1 MKRGF
6 VEEKSL
12 TKVCKCC
19 GEEKSLSEFYKNE
32 NYKDGH
38 LNYCKRCQN
47 EKTRQ
52 NVLKKDKAW
61 VLFRFYVPK
70 ELNLIFKKTLTK
82 ENEKMEDVFIPAIK
96 KYVQEKY
103 LEV

>member
-1 MKRGF
+1 MRKGF
-6 VEEKSL
+6 VVDNNA

-19 GEEKSLSEFYKNE
+19 GEEKGINEFYKNE
-32 NYKDGH
+32 NYRDGH

-61 VLFRFYVPK
+61 VLFKFYVPR
-70 ELNLIFKKTLTK
+70 ELNLIFKKALSQ
-82 ENEKMEDVFIPAIK
+82 ENEKIEDVFIPAIK
-96 KYVQEKY
+96 KYVQDKY
-103 LEV
+103 FV